1 MCFLQNEMRNLTGA
15 VEGRLRN
22 RVQNTAGSRKLVKDS
37 RTGRGLSLDSLLP
50 RGSSQNMFPKPSLCT
65 TVNST
70 CQPLYLLAK
79 TAITQRARY
88 AESQPSSTMIVVS
101 SVYAH

>member
-1 MCFLQNEMRNLTGA
+1 VCFLQNEMRNLTGA

-22 RVQNTAGSRKLVKDS
+22 RVQKTAGSGKLVKDS

-79 TAITQRARY
+79 TAITRIDPTIIPR
-88 AESQPSSTMIVVS
+88 EGFE
-101 SVYAH
+101 